1 MSHLSVLLGPLR
13 LFPGRWLT
21 PRGDGAQW
29 AVVDIRP
36 LRATGIAAAATL
48 GVLLTLV
55 AWRAAV
61 RSSGI
66 LGLLLVAFFVAAAC
80 EPLVNR
86 LARRGW
92 RRGLGAGLILGG
104 TVTLLGAITLLV
116 GAGALSQISD
126 LRAAVPQLADD
137 LERLAMDWA
146 GVSVN
151 LDSFAAKVQRADV
164 EGAVGGAAI
173 KMLGVIGNILAGLL
187 VSFYLIVDG
196 PRLRKRLCGMLP
208 QKHQGEILRV
218 WDLAVEKTGGYIRAK
233 VILAGIS
240 TLVHWVAFTALGVP
254 YPIPM
259 AIWVGIVSQ
268 VVPIVGTYL
277 AIGLPVLL
285 TLADGKPG
293 AAVLIIVIATVYQ
306 QIENTALTPRLT
318 SQAVDVHGGVGFV
331 SVLVTAAAFGPAY
344 TLLTIPIVATVQGF
358 ITAYIKTH
366 ELIDDPRLDASPIPV
381 VSRRPDEDSRERLY
395 NMMRRRR
402 NSADA
407 ASTDSAIPEM
417 SSIEEPLDDRDGT
430 PGSAQ

>member
-1 MSHLSVLLGPLR
+1 M
-13 LFPGRWLT
+13 
-21 PRGDGAQW
+21 
-29 AVVDIRP
+29 DIRP
-36 LRATGIAAAATL
+36 LRAAGIAAAATF
-48 GVLLTLV
+48 GVMLTLV

-66 LGLLLVAFFVAAAC
+66 LGLLLVSFFVAAAC

-86 LARRGW
+86 LAQRGW

-104 TVTLLGAITLLV
+104 TVTIVGAVTFLV
-116 GAGALSQISD
+116 GAGALSQISE
-126 LRAAVPQLADD
+126 LRASVPKLADD
-137 LERLAMDWA
+137 LERLALDWA
-146 GVSVN
+146 GVAVD

-164 EGAVGGAAI
+164 EGAVGGAAL
-173 KMLGVIGNILAGLL
+173 KMLGVVGNVLAGLL

-196 PRLRKRLCGMLP
+196 PRLRKRLCRLLP
-208 QKHQGEILRV
+208 QRHQGEILRV

-240 TLVHWVAFTALGVP
+240 ALVHWLAFMLVGVP

-293 AAVLIIVIATVYQ
+293 AAIIVIVVATIYQ
-306 QIENTALTPRLT
+306 QVENTAVAPRLT

-344 TLLTIPIVATVQGF
+344 TLLTIPVVATVQGF

-366 ELIDDPRLDASPIPV
+366 ELIDDPRLDTSQTPV
-381 VSRRPDEDSRERLY
+381 VTRRQDDESRERFY
-395 NMMRRRR
+395 GIVRRRR
-402 NSADA
+402 GTAPDPQDEYDA
-407 ASTDSAIPEM
+407 PGGHAPNGSNV
-417 SSIEEPLDDRDGT
+417 EPDHE
-430 PGSAQ
+430 

>member
-1 MSHLSVLLGPLR
+1 M
-13 LFPGRWLT
+13 
-21 PRGDGAQW
+21 
-29 AVVDIRP
+29 
-36 LRATGIAAAATL
+36 
-48 GVLLTLV
+48 LTLV

-66 LGLLLVAFFVAAAC
+66 LGLLLVSFFVAAAC

-86 LARRGW
+86 LAQRGW

-104 TVTLLGAITLLV
+104 TVTLVGAITFLV

-126 LRAAVPQLADD
+126 LRASVPKLADD
-137 LERLAMDWA
+137 LERLAFDWA
-146 GVSVN
+146 GVSVD
-151 LDSFAAKVQRADV
+151 LDSVAAKIQRADV
-164 EGAVGGAAI
+164 GSVVGGAAL
-173 KMLGVIGNILAGLL
+173 KMLGVVGNVLAGLL
-187 VSFYLIVDG
+187 VSFYLVVDG
-196 PRLRKRLCGMLP
+196 PRLRKRLCHLLP
-208 QKHQGEILRV
+208 QRHQGEILRV

-240 TLVHWVAFTALGVP
+240 ALVHWVVFMLVGVP

-293 AAVLIIVIATVYQ
+293 AAVLVIVAAVIYQ
-306 QIENTALTPRLT
+306 QIENTAVSPRLT
-318 SQAVDVHGGVGFV
+318 AQAVDVHGGVGFV

-366 ELIDDPRLDASPIPV
+366 ELIDDPRLDTSQVPV
-381 VSRRPDEDSRERLY
+381 TSRRGDDESRERLHGLV
-395 NMMRRRR
+395 RRRR
-402 NSADA
+402 NA
-407 ASTDSAIPEM
+407 TDTTTGDHGNDTPDG
-417 SSIEEPLDDRDGT
+417 DDVAGEDGA
-430 PGSAQ
+430 GIGR

>member
-1 MSHLSVLLGPLR
+1 M
-13 LFPGRWLT
+13 
-21 PRGDGAQW
+21 
-29 AVVDIRP
+29 
-36 LRATGIAAAATL
+36 
-48 GVLLTLV
+48 LTLV

-66 LGLLLVAFFVAAAC
+66 LGLLLVSFFVAAAC

-86 LARRGW
+86 LAQRGW

-104 TVTLLGAITLLV
+104 TVTIVGVVAFLV

-126 LRAAVPQLADD
+126 LRAAVPKLADD
-137 LERLAMDWA
+137 LERLAHDWA
-146 GVSVN
+146 GISVD
-151 LDSFAAKVQRADV
+151 LDSFADRAQRADV
-164 EGAVGGAAI
+164 EGVVGGAAL
-173 KMLGVIGNILAGLL
+173 KMLGLVGNVLAGLL

-196 PRLRKRLCGMLP
+196 PRLRKRLCRLLP
-208 QKHQGEILRV
+208 QKHQGEILRI

-240 TLVHWVAFTALGVP
+240 ALVHWVAFMLVGVP

-285 TLADGKPG
+285 ALADGKPG
-293 AAVLIIVIATVYQ
+293 AAVLVIVIATIYQ
-306 QIENTALTPRLT
+306 QIENTAVSPRLT

-366 ELIDDPRLDASPIPV
+366 ELIDDPRLDTSQIPV
-381 VSRRPDEDSRERLY
+381 VTRRADTEGRERLY
-395 NMMRRRR
+395 EKLRRRR
-402 NSADA
+402 ENTPTPEDDTYTGTYAETDAGADA
-407 ASTDSAIPEM
+407 ETD
-417 SSIEEPLDDRDGT
+417 DGA
-430 PGSAQ
+430 GDSR

>member
-1 MSHLSVLLGPLR
+1 M
-13 LFPGRWLT
+13 
-21 PRGDGAQW
+21 
-29 AVVDIRP
+29 
-36 LRATGIAAAATL
+36 
-48 GVLLTLV
+48 LTLV

-66 LGLLLVAFFVAAAC
+66 LGLLLVSFFVAAAC

-86 LARRGW
+86 LAQRGW

-104 TVTLLGAITLLV
+104 TVTIVGVVAFLV

-126 LRAAVPQLADD
+126 LRAAVPKLADD
-137 LERLAMDWA
+137 LERLAHDWA
-146 GVSVN
+146 GISVD
-151 LDSFAAKVQRADV
+151 LDSFADRAQRADV
-164 EGAVGGAAI
+164 EGVVGGAAL
-173 KMLGVIGNILAGLL
+173 KMLGLVGNVLAGLL

-196 PRLRKRLCGMLP
+196 PRLRKRLCRLLP
-208 QKHQGEILRV
+208 QKHQGEILRI

-240 TLVHWVAFTALGVP
+240 ALVHWVAFMLVGVP

-285 TLADGKPG
+285 ALADGKPG
-293 AAVLIIVIATVYQ
+293 AAVLVIVIATIYQ
-306 QIENTALTPRLT
+306 QIENTAVSPRLT

-366 ELIDDPRLDASPIPV
+366 ELIDDPRLDTSQIPV
-381 VSRRPDEDSRERLY
+381 VTRRADTEGRERLY
-395 NMMRRRR
+395 EKLRRRHG
-402 NSADA
+402 NTPTPEDDTYTGTYAETDAGADA
-407 ASTDSAIPEM
+407 ETD
-417 SSIEEPLDDRDGT
+417 DGA
-430 PGSAQ
+430 GDSR